1 MYEEENITSN
11 SVNDSESPDAERSTQ
26 WNSNNNS
33 ADTNPYSNGSR
44 NYIPQNSQSSLGG
57 MNNSYGH
64 GAFSSRS
71 SYNEQQSSFGSAQG
85 QGSYAGTNAGAGQ
98 GSYTGSN
105 AGSGQGSYAGTNAGS
120 SQGSYSGTYGG
131 ANAASGQGNYSST
144 YGNAGAASGY
154 NTTYSYGQNR
164 YGYNQNGQP
173 TYGTY
178 QYGGAGSS
186 PVTPPEKPVKKKH
199 TFAKIVAAIC
209 ILSLLVGGVG
219 FAYYN
224 ISGRLGSTA
233 PASTQQAIEDQQASQ
248 SQTEDVAKADT
259 AKSASDDSGIQTTT
273 VTGASMA
280 VVTDVTAVV
289 EEVMPAM
296 VMIHNNYT
304 ASASY
309 FGYIQEEEATA
320 SGSGIIVGENDSELL
335 IATNY
340 HVIEGADS
348 LEVIFTD
355 DSTVEAV
362 VKGTDSNMDL
372 AVIAVML
379 DDIDSSTR
387 DAIKIA
393 TLGDSNAL
401 KLGEPAI
408 AIGNALGYGQSV
420 TTGVISAINRDVEIE
435 NGVTQ
440 TFIQTDAA
448 INPGNSGGAL
458 LNLQGEVIGINSNK
472 IGGDTIEGMG
482 YAIPVSVAQP
492 IIDKLM
498 NEVTKIKVSSEERGY
513 IGISGVSVTSS
524 VSQGYG
530 IPLGVYVAEVS
541 NGGGAAAAGIEKG
554 DVITMFDGE
563 EITSMDDLQTRLQ
576 YYAAGTKV
584 SVTVMRQNGSQYVE
598 KTFDVTL
605 GYAQNAAT
613 SNDSNAG
620 ESGSKGQFGGFQM
633 PAFPGS
639 KEGGSDGGH

>member
-1 MYEEENITSN
+1 MYEEENNINTSEDN
-11 SVNDSESPDAERSTQ
+11 TNTDS
-26 WNSNNNS
+26 
-33 ADTNPYSNGSR
+33 NPYSNGSR
-44 NYIPQNSQSSLGG
+44 NYIPQNSQSSFGST
-57 MNNSYGH
+57 NTSYGQ
-64 GAFSSRS
+64 GA
-71 SYNEQQSSFGSAQG
+71 Y
-85 QGSYAGTNAGAGQ
+85 
-98 GSYTGSN
+98 
-105 AGSGQGSYAGTNAGS
+105 SGQNAYGSTNAGS
-120 SQGSYSGTYGG
+120 SRNAYGSANEGSSQSSYGSAQNSYGSADRSTSGSSYGST
-131 ANAASGQGNYSST
+131 SGSGGYGST
-144 YGNAGAASGY
+144 SGY
-154 NTTYSYGQNR
+154 NTGYSYGQNR
-164 YGYNQNGQP
+164 YGYNQNSQP

-178 QYGGAGSS
+178 QYGGGGSS
-186 PVTPPEKPVKKKH
+186 PVVPPEKPVKKKH

-209 ILSLLVGGVG
+209 VLSLLVGGVG

-224 ISGRLGSTA
+224 FAGRLGSM
-233 PASTQQAIEDQQASQ
+233 ASTTTQETVEDQAQAAQ
-248 SQTEDVAKADT
+248 QTQEAAAADNT
-259 AKSASDDSGIQTTT
+259 QSASAASEIQTTT
-273 VTGASMA
+273 VSGASMA

-355 DSTVEAV
+355 DSTVQAV
-362 VKGTDSNMDL
+362 VKGTDSDMDL

-379 DDIDSSTR
+379 DDIDSATK
-387 DAIKIA
+387 DVIKIA

-420 TTGVISAINRDVEIE
+420 TTGVISAINRDVEISD
-435 NGVTQ
+435 GVTQ

-498 NEVTKIKVSSEERGY
+498 NEVTRLKVSDEERGY

-541 NGGGAAAAGIEKG
+541 SGGGAAAAGIEKG
-554 DVITMFDGE
+554 DVITEFDGQ

-576 YYAAGTKV
+576 YYAAGTTV
-584 SVTVMRQNGSQYVE
+584 PITVMRQNGAEYVE
-598 KTFDVTL
+598 KSVDVTL
-605 GYAQNAAT
+605 GYAQSTAT

-620 ESGSKGQFGGFQM
+620 ENGSKGQFGGFQM

-639 KEGGSDGGH
+639 KDVSSDGGH

>member
-1 MYEEENITSN
+1 MYEDDKNGQQ
-11 SVNDSESPDAERSTQ
+11 STGSSSYGQ
-26 WNSNNNS
+26 WNANTSQSTNNG
-33 ADTNPYSNGSR
+33 PYSN
-44 NYIPQNSQSSLGG
+44 YNSSY
-57 MNNSYGH
+57 NNSY
-64 GAFSSRS
+64 
-71 SYNEQQSSFGSAQG
+71 
-85 QGSYAGTNAGAGQ
+85 
-98 GSYTGSN
+98 SN
-105 AGSGQGSYAGTNAGS
+105 N
-120 SQGSYSGTYGG
+120 
-131 ANAASGQGNYSST
+131 
-144 YGNAGAASGY
+144 
-154 NTTYSYGQNR
+154 YSYGQSSYN
-164 YGYNQNGQP
+164 YNQNGHP

-178 QYGGAGSS
+178 QYNANSQP
-186 PVTPPEKPVKKKH
+186 PVTPPANGGKKKH
-199 TFAKIVAAIC
+199 TAAKVIAAVC
-209 ILSLLVGGVG
+209 ILALIVGGVG
-219 FAYYN
+219 FAYTQVADRFGLPVPGKEALVEN
-224 ISGRLGSTA
+224 TEEEVKEEA
-233 PASTQQAIEDQQASQ
+233 PETQKEEAK
-248 SQTEDVAKADT
+248 TEDTSDVA
-259 AKSASDDSGIQTTT
+259 SSDNSISTTT
-273 VTGASMA
+273 VSETSLG

-309 FGYIQEEEATA
+309 FGYVQTEEATA
-320 SGSGIIVGENDSELL
+320 SGSGFIVGENDTELL

-393 TLGDSNAL
+393 TLGDSTAL

-435 NGVTQ
+435 SGVTQ

-498 NEVTKIKVSSEERGY
+498 NEVTRIKVSSEERGY

>member
-1 MYEEENITSN
+1 MYEEENISSN
-11 SVNDSESPDAERSTQ
+11 SVTDSGSADGEKTTQ
-26 WNSNNNS
+26 WSSNNTNTES
-33 ADTNPYSNGSR
+33 NPYSNGSG
-44 NYIPQNSQSSLGG
+44 NYIPQNSQSSFGG
-57 MNNSYGH
+57 ANTSYNR
-64 GAFSSRS
+64 GAFSG
-71 SYNEQQSSFGSAQG
+71 QSGYGNTNTNGSAA
-85 QGSYAGTNAGAGQ
+85 YGAGQ
-98 GSYTGSN
+98 N
-105 AGSGQGSYAGTNAGS
+105 
-120 SQGSYSGTYGG
+120 SYSGAGT
-131 ANAASGQGNYSST
+131 ASGQGT
-144 YGNAGAASGY
+144 YANSGSANAGQNSYTGTGY
-154 NTTYSYGQNR
+154 NTNYSYGKNSYNR
-164 YGYNQNGQP
+164 GTQP
-173 TYGTY
+173 VYGTY
-178 QYGGAGSS
+178 QYGTGGSS
-186 PVTPPEKPVKKKH
+186 PVIPPETPVKKKH
-199 TFAKIVAAIC
+199 TLAKIVAAVC

-224 ISGRLGSTA
+224 IAGRLGNAAPATTQEAIEEQAQDSTA
-233 PASTQQAIEDQQASQ
+233 AK
-248 SQTEDVAKADT
+248 TEDTARADAADAAT
-259 AKSASDDSGIQTTT
+259 ADSGIQTTT
-273 VTGASMA
+273 VTGTSMA

-296 VMIHNNYT
+296 VIIHNNYT

-340 HVIEGADS
+340 HVVEGADS

-355 DSTVEAV
+355 DTTVEAV
-362 VKGTDSNMDL
+362 VKGTDSDMDL

-393 TLGDSNAL
+393 TLGDSNSL

-420 TTGVISAINRDVEIE
+420 TTGVISALNREVEIE
-435 NGVTQ
+435 SGVTQ

-498 NEVTKIKVSSEERGY
+498 NEVTRVKVSSEERGY

-530 IPLGVYVAEVS
+530 IPLGVYIAEVS
-541 NGGGAAAAGIEKG
+541 NGGGAQAAGIEKG
-554 DVITMFDGE
+554 DVITEFDGE

-576 YYAAGTKV
+576 YYAAGTTV
-584 SVTVMRQNGSQYVE
+584 PITVMRQNGAEYVE
-598 KTFDVTL
+598 KTVNVTL
-605 GYAQNAAT
+605 GYAQTTAT

-620 ESGSKGQFGGFQM
+620 ENGSNQFGGFQM

-639 KEGGSDGGH
+639 KQGGTDGGH